1 MKYQNKM
8 EENLLILRFNL
19 LFLLL
24 MLCHLNAIDVLIAK
38 NKISY
43 NAPILK
49 KDLRLLSVEKIKKR
63 CEPLSLKRLDSNKFI
78 AKHFINKN
86 TVICESSVKVYKKNS
101 VIFNFG
107 NIQIEQNGKIIF
119 ENDKYITIKKS
130 NGKLKK
136 IYKNGQNK

>member
-1 MKYQNKM
+1 M

-19 LFLLL
+19 LFLVLL
-24 MLCHLNAIDVLIAK
+24 LCKLTAVDVLVAI
-38 NKISY
+38 NKIDY

-49 KDLRLLSVEKIKKR
+49 KNLRLLSVANIKKR
-63 CEPLSLKRLDSNKFI
+63 CEPLTVKALNNGKYIS
-78 AKHFINKN
+78 KHFINKGS
-86 TVICESSVKVYKKNS
+86 VLCKSSVKSYKKNS

-119 ENDKYITIKKS
+119 ENDEYITIRKN
-130 NGKLKK
+130 NGKVKK

>member
-1 MKYQNKM
+1 M

-19 LFLLL
+19 LFLVLL
-24 MLCHLNAIDVLIAK
+24 LSPLTAVDVLIAI
-38 NKISY
+38 NKIDY

-49 KDLRLLSVEKIKKR
+49 KNLRLLSVENIKKR
-63 CEPLSLKRLDSNKFI
+63 CVPLTIKALDNEKYIS
-78 AKHFINKN
+78 KHFINKN
-86 TVICESSVKVYKKNS
+86 SVICKSSVKIYKKNS

-119 ENDKYITIKKS
+119 QNDEYITIKKN
-130 NGKLKK
+130 NGKVKK